1 MNIVC
6 SCYMKRDEIKY
17 INKYLFYLN
26 PLASNNIMT
35 VVCERK
41 KKNVRQYYLLNKL
54 YMFFRFI

>member
-1 MNIVC
+1 
-6 SCYMKRDEIKY
+6 MKRDEIKY